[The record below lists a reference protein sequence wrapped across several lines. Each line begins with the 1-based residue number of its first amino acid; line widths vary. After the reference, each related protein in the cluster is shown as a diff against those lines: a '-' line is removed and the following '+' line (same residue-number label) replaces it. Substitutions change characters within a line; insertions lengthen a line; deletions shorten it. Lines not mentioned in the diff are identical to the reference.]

1 MQQGPD
7 VYENQELPVTPSD
20 IEFVLLT
27 HAHIDHSGNLPL
39 LYSKGFRGT
48 IYATNATRDLCE
60 IMLKDSAH
68 IQMFEAEWRNRKG
81 RRSGKEEFVP
91 AYTFED
97 ALGAIELIAGC
108 NYQEIV
114 NITDGVQAR
123 FVDAGHLLGSSSIE
137 IWLTEEDEKRKIVFS
152 GDIGNEE
159 QPIIKDPQYI
169 EQADYVVIESTYG
182 DRVHEKVEDYTTMLA
197 DVIQKTFDRGGN
209 VVIPSFAVGRTQEM
223 LYFLRQI
230 KQQKL
235 VQGYGDF

>member
-1 MQQGPD
+1 MEKTEKAAE
-7 VYENQELPVTPSD
+7 VEKRS
-20 IEFVLLT
+20 
-27 HAHIDHSGNLPL
+27 
-39 LYSKGFRGT
+39 
-48 IYATNATRDLCE
+48 LCP
-60 IMLKDSAH
+60 
-68 IQMFEAEWRNRKG
+68 R
-81 RRSGKEEFVP
+81 
-91 AYTFED
+91 YTFED

-182 DRVHEKVEDYTTMLA
+182 EP
-197 DVIQKTFDRGGN
+197 G
-209 VVIPSFAVGRTQEM
+209 S
-223 LYFLRQI
+223 
-230 KQQKL
+230 
-235 VQGYGDF
+235 